1 MAFSI
6 TLQPGNNSFPA
17 EAGETILDAALKHGQ
32 TIPFSCRDGACG
44 MCKGRVLQG
53 SVDHGKFQEF
63 ALSATER
70 AAGMTLFC
78 CAKPKSNLVIERL
91 QMSAPFGMPPMS
103 MPPAWTAPASAEAP
117 SKTMP
122 CRVEKME
129 LVAEDVM
136 VLYLKLPPS
145 EPMQFLAGQY
155 INILTEDGRQH
166 SFSLGNAPHDNKF
179 LQLHIRM
186 IPGGDFTHHVF
197 TQMKELDI
205 LRISGPFGAFVLHE
219 DSAKPIIFIAGGT
232 GIAPV
237 KAIIEHAL
245 HDGIDRD
252 MHLYWGVRKRADL
265 YLLDLAKQWQ
275 ARGILFT
282 PVLSEPLAEDN
293 WRGKTGFA
301 HQAVM
306 ENYSDLSG
314 HQVYASGGPV
324 MVESAYRDLTT
335 LLRLPKEEF
344 LTDSFTHEPKM

>member
-6 TLQPGNNSFPA
+6 TLQPGNNSFAA
-17 EAGETILDAALKHGQ
+17 ETGETILDAALKHGHA
-32 TIPFSCRDGACG
+32 IPFSCREGACG

-63 ALSATER
+63 ALSAAER
-70 AAGMTLFC
+70 VAGIALFC
-78 CAKPKSNLVIERL
+78 CAKPKSNLVIERIP
-91 QMSAPFGMPPMS
+91 MSSPFGMPALN
-103 MPPAWTAPASAEAP
+103 MPATWAVPASTEAP

-129 LVAEDVM
+129 KISEDVM
-136 VLYLKLPPS
+136 VLNLKLPAS

-155 INILTEDGRQH
+155 INILTEDGLQH

-186 IPGGDFTHHVF
+186 IPGGAFTHHVF
-197 TQMKELDI
+197 TQMKERDI
-205 LRISGPFGAFVLHE
+205 LRISGPSGSFVLHE
-219 DSAKPIIFIAGGT
+219 DSTKPIIFIAGGT

-245 HDGIDRD
+245 HVGIDRD

-275 ARGILFT
+275 TRGILFT

-293 WRGKTGFA
+293 WRGKTGFS

-314 HQVYASGGPV
+314 HQVYASGGPT
-324 MVESAYRDLTT
+324 MVESAYRDFTT
-335 LLRLPKEEF
+335 LLKLP
-344 LTDSFTHEPKM
+344 